1 VELAHNVLKDLG
13 RVDVLVNSTDPHVQ
27 TPDMF
32 VDVVTVNLFSNFW
45 VSDIF
50 IAGPSGRAV

>member
-13 RVDVLVNSTDPHVQ
+13 RVDVLVNSTDHHVQ

-50 IAGPSGRAV
+50 IAGSSGRVV